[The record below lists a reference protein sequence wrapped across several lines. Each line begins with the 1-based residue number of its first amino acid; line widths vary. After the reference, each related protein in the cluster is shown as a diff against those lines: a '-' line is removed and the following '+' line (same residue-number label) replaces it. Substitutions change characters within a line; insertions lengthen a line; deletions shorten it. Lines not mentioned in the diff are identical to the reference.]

1 MIIDNLSEA
10 QYGDVILFEPTS
22 LKGRIQVKIDNLGH
36 KVKHNFSH
44 GAIFWGFEGKTPLML
59 ESVSPCGVHIAK
71 VQEWRNYVIVRILQH
86 EDCELRPKKE
96 MVAYLNSKYDY
107 SKLYAITLNR
117 LFNVP
122 LTVDDDSQ
130 VICTELINLAYD
142 YKLTAKGMCTPI
154 ALANAIL

>member
-1 MIIDNLSEA
+1 MIIDNLLQA
-10 QYGDVILFEPTS
+10 KYGDILLFEPTS
-22 LKGRIQVKIDNLGH
+22 FTGRIQVMVDNLNQ
-36 KVKHNFSH
+36 KRKFNFSH

-71 VQEWRNYVIVRILQH
+71 VQEWRNYVIVRPDGH
-86 EDCELRPKKE
+86 TVRTKKE
-96 MVAYLNSKYDY
+96 MIEYLNSRYDY
-107 SKLYAITLNR
+107 SKLYAVILNR
-117 LFNVP
+117 LFGTH

-142 YKLTAKGMCTPI
+142 YKLTPKGMCTPV